1 MCPPDNDN
9 LLGKTTKY
17 GKDCTFL
24 RTNELLIPEGP
35 HNIIELLPTPGG
47 LLKSMLAIVATM
59 LTAFVGN
66 VRAEENFLPS
76 NILMMDQQYAHH
88 VILVEKSTHQLHVFE
103 NNASYP
109 KLVKTFNIA
118 TGKIKGDKADNGD
131 HKTPEGIYTLQEFF
145 SKEELKRRHGDYAKI
160 YGAGAF
166 PLDYPNFVDQRAK
179 KTGGGI
185 WLHSTDDDNR
195 ISKGLDSRGC
205 VVVQNADLKE
215 IGQYI
220 DLKHTPIVV
229 VQDIF
234 HLNKKTWERNRKDIH
249 DAVEKWS
256 TAWQKK
262 DFNGY
267 ISSYDSE
274 RFWDNSKGNY
284 NSYKTYKSA
293 VFARPDRP
301 NIKFDFISILANEH
315 YAVVHLQQDYK
326 SSIINDIGKKTLY
339 LMKNNNYDWKI
350 VGEQFEKTGA
360 TREMAFAPQNRYFKD

>member
-1 MCPPDNDN
+1 MITY
-9 LLGKTTKY
+9 LGRLR
-17 GKDCTFL
+17 CTAKIAPFFFS
-24 RTNELLIPEGP
+24 NELLIPERA
-35 HNIIELLPTPGG
+35 HNTIELLPIPGG
-47 LLKSMLAIVATM
+47 FLKSLFVIVATM
-59 LTAFVGN
+59 LTASVGI

-88 VILVEKSTHQLHVFE
+88 VILVEKATHQLHVFE

-109 KLVKTFNIA
+109 KLVKTYNIA
-118 TGKIKGDKADNGD
+118 TGKIKGDKADSGD
-131 HKTPEGIYTLQEFF
+131 HKTPEGIYTLQEFL

-166 PLDYPNFVDQRAK
+166 PLDYPNFIDQRAK
-179 KTGGGI
+179 KSGGGI

-220 DLKHTPIVV
+220 DLKHTPIIV
-229 VQDIF
+229 VQDIY

-249 DAVEKWS
+249 DAVQKWA
-256 TAWQKK
+256 TAWQTK
-262 DFNGY
+262 DFDNY
-267 ISSYDSE
+267 ISAYDSE

-284 NSYKTYKSA
+284 NAYKTYKKA
-293 VFARPDRP
+293 VFSRPDRP
-301 NIKFDFISILANEH
+301 QIKFDFISIMANEQ

-326 SSIINDIGKKTLY
+326 SSIINDVGKKSLY
-339 LMKNNNYDWKI
+339 LMKNSNYDWKI
-350 VGEQFEKTGA
+350 VGEQFEKSGT